1 VRPTDLSRKPSDV
14 TKFLEAD
21 QAKLYELIWVRTIA
35 SQMESAEL
43 ERTTVDITAKA
54 GARTIDLRASGTVVK
69 FDGFLTL
76 YTEDQDDKSDDEDSN
91 RLPEMAAGD
100 PLQKREIAATQHFT
114 EPPPRYSEAS
124 LVKRMEELGIGRP
137 STYASILQVLR
148 DRGYVRLD
156 KKRLVP
162 EDKGRVLVAF
172 LENFFQKYVEYD
184 FTASL
189 EEQLDKISNNELPY
203 KDVLRDFWRDF
214 IGAIDNIKELR
225 IAQVIDALDEMLS
238 PHLFPPNKDG
248 TDPRKCPN
256 CETGRIGLKLG
267 RFGGFIGCSNYPE
280 CKFTRQLSVGPDG
293 SAGGMRKL
301 GEDPDTGLE
310 VTVRSGR
317 FGSYLQLGEATKDED
332 GKAVKPKRASLPKGV
347 APDEMDLDR
356 AVKLLALPRT
366 IGKHPDDGEDIIAG
380 VGRFGP
386 YVKHGKTYAN
396 IGNDEDILSIGINR
410 AVTLIEEKKANPGK
424 GRRFGADPGKQLGE
438 HPQKGGMIVV
448 KNGRYGP
455 YVSHNGVNANLP
467 SDKTPETVSLDEAAM
482 LVDARAERGG
492 GSSARRKRPAR
503 GGEAASAKKAA
514 TPKAAKPKKRAAAR
528 TAKTPRKSK
537 KAVEAAE

>member
-1 VRPTDLSRKPSDV
+1 
-14 TKFLEAD
+14 
-21 QAKLYELIWVRTIA
+21 
-35 SQMESAEL
+35 
-43 ERTTVDITAKA
+43 
-54 GARTIDLRASGTVVK
+54 VK

-76 YTEDQDDKSDDEDSN
+76 YTEDQDDKSDDEDAN
-91 RLPEMAAGD
+91 RLPQMATGGS
-100 PLQKREIAATQHFT
+100 LQKREITATQHFT

-124 LVKRMEELGIGRP
+124 LDKRMEELGIGRP

-189 EEQLDKISNNELPY
+189 EEQLDRISNNELPY

-214 IGAIDNIKELR
+214 SAAMGSIKDLR
-225 IAQVIDALDEMLS
+225 IAQVIDALDEVLA
-238 PHLFPPNKDG
+238 PHLFPPAKDG
-248 TDPRKCPN
+248 SDPRKCPN
-256 CETGRIGLKLG
+256 CENGRIGLKLG

-280 CKFTRQLSVGPDG
+280 CKYTRQLSVGPDG
-293 SAGGMRKL
+293 AGAGMRKL
-301 GEDPDTGLE
+301 GEDPETGLE

-317 FGSYLQLGEATKDED
+317 FGSYLQLGEATKDEN
-332 GKAVKPKRASLPKGV
+332 GEAVKPKRASLPKGV
-347 APDEMDLDR
+347 PPDEIDLDR
-356 AVKLLALPRT
+356 AVKLLALPRV
-366 IGKHPDDGEDIIAG
+366 IGKHPDDQEDIIAG

-396 IGNDEDILSIGINR
+396 IGNDEDILAIGLNR
-410 AVTLIEEKKANPGK
+410 AVTLIEEKKKNPGK
-424 GRRFGADPGKQLGE
+424 GRRFGADPGKELGD
-438 HPQKGGMIVV
+438 HPQRGGKIVA

-455 YVSHNGVNANLP
+455 YVSHEGVNANLP
-467 SDKTPETVSLDEAAM
+467 PDKTPETITLDEAVG
-482 LVDARAERGG
+482 LIDARIAAGG

-503 GGEAASAKKAA
+503 GGSATAKKAA
-514 TPKAAKPKKRAAAR
+514 APKAAGKTAAKPTAKPKKRAAASA
-528 TAKTPRKSK
+528 AKAPKKSK
-537 KAVEAAE
+537 KAAEAAE

>member
-1 VRPTDLSRKPSDV
+1 
-14 TKFLEAD
+14 
-21 QAKLYELIWVRTIA
+21 
-35 SQMESAEL
+35 
-43 ERTTVDITAKA
+43 
-54 GARTIDLRASGTVVK
+54 
-69 FDGFLTL
+69 
-76 YTEDQDDKSDDEDSN
+76 
-91 RLPEMAAGD
+91 
-100 PLQKREIAATQHFT
+100 
-114 EPPPRYSEAS
+114 
-124 LVKRMEELGIGRP
+124 
-137 STYASILQVLR
+137 
-148 DRGYVRLD
+148 
-156 KKRLVP
+156 
-162 EDKGRVLVAF
+162 
-172 LENFFQKYVEYD
+172 
-184 FTASL
+184 
-189 EEQLDKISNNELPY
+189 
-203 KDVLRDFWRDF
+203 
-214 IGAIDNIKELR
+214 
-225 IAQVIDALDEMLS
+225 
-238 PHLFPPNKDG
+238 
-248 TDPRKCPN
+248 
-256 CETGRIGLKLG
+256 
-267 RFGGFIGCSNYPE
+267 
-280 CKFTRQLSVGPDG
+280 
-293 SAGGMRKL
+293 
-301 GEDPDTGLE
+301 
-310 VTVRSGR
+310 VRSGR

-366 IGKHPDDGEDIIAG
+366 NGKHPDDGEDIIAG

-482 LVDARAERGG
+482 LVDARAERSG

-503 GGEAASAKKAA
+503 GGEAAPAKKAA
-514 TPKAAKPKKRAAAR
+514 APKAAKPKKRAAAS
-528 TAKTPRKSK
+528 TAKAPRKSK

>member
-1 VRPTDLSRKPSDV
+1 MATG
-14 TKFLEAD
+14 EA
-21 QAKLYELIWVRTIA
+21 
-35 SQMESAEL
+35 
-43 ERTTVDITAKA
+43 
-54 GARTIDLRASGTVVK
+54 
-69 FDGFLTL
+69 
-76 YTEDQDDKSDDEDSN
+76 
-91 RLPEMAAGD
+91 
-100 PLQKREIAATQHFT
+100 LQKREIQATQHFT

-162 EDKGRVLVAF
+162 EDKGRVLTAF
-172 LENFFQKYVEYD
+172 LENFFLRYVEYD
-184 FTASL
+184 FTANL

-214 IGAIDNIKELR
+214 IGAVGDIKELR
-225 IAQVIDALDEMLS
+225 ITQVIDALDEMLS
-238 PHLFPPNKDG
+238 PHLFPPRADG

-256 CETGRIGLKLG
+256 CENGRIGLKLG

-293 SAGGMRKL
+293 QGGGMRKL

-317 FGSYLQLGEATKDED
+317 FGSYLQLGEPTKDAD
-332 GKAVKPKRASLPKGV
+332 GTAVKPKRASLPKGV
-347 APDEMDLDR
+347 APDEIDLDR

-396 IGNDEDILSIGINR
+396 IGADEDILTIGLNR
-410 AVTLIEEKKANPGK
+410 AVTLIEEKKLNPSK

-438 HPQKGGMIVV
+438 HPQKGGMIVA

-467 SDKTPETVSLDEAAM
+467 NEKTPETITLDEAAA
-482 LVDARAERGG
+482 LIDARAERGG
-492 GSSARRKRPAR
+492 GSTSRRKRPAR
-503 GGEAASAKKAA
+503 AAAAKKAPA
-514 TPKAAKPKKRAAAR
+514 PKPAPAAAAKPKKRAAASP
-528 TAKTPRKSK
+528 AKVARKT
-537 KAVEAAE
+537 KAAAE